1 MHRRAQGRPA
11 VIQGESG
18 HVFINGTGDVSLATG
33 GTGDVLTG
41 VIASL
46 LAQGYPAETAAALG
60 AYVHGRAGELAGEQW
75 SRHGATA
82 IDVASA
88 LSQAWRELERR

>member
-1 MHRRAQGRPA
+1 VHRRAQGR
-11 VIQGESG
+11 SG
-18 HVFINGTGDVSLATG
+18 RDPGGVGSCVYQRNGRCEPCDGWHG
-33 GTGDVLTG
+33 GVLTG

-82 IDVASA
+82 VDVASA
-88 LSQAWRELERR
+88 LTQAWRELERR